1 MRSIWTI
8 GKRELDSFFDSLIA
22 YILLVLFLGFS
33 GFFTWMFGNGDIFL
47 VGQTTMRGFFQVAF
61 WSLFFFI
68 PALTMRLLAEEKKSG
83 TIELLLTKAVT
94 DRQVVLG
101 KFLGALSLV
110 VIALLFTLPY
120 VITLANIGNLDHGE
134 IIGGYMALLLMSAS
148 YVSIGLFASSI
159 TNNQIVA
166 FLLSLMIGLFFHL
179 IFDILAGS
187 FTGTVG
193 TILSN
198 LSVSSHYESISRGVM
213 DTRDLIYFA
222 SIIAIGLLLSELS
235 LTKRNIS

>member
-1 MRSIWTI
+1 MRAIWII

-110 VIALLFTLPY
+110 VIALAFTLPY

-134 IIGGYMALLLMSAS
+134 IISGYIALLLMSAS

-166 FLLSLMIGLFFHL
+166 FLLSLLIGLFFHL
-179 IFDILAGS
+179 IFDILAGNFS
-187 FTGTVG
+187 GIVG
-193 TILSN
+193 TILNN
-198 LSVSSHYESISRGVM
+198 LSVSSHYDSISRGVM
-213 DTRDLIYFA
+213 DSRDLIYFA
-222 SIIAIGLLLSELS
+222 SIIIIGLLLSELS
-235 LTKRNIS
+235 LTKRNIG

>member
-1 MRSIWTI
+1 MRAIWII

-47 VGQTTMRGFFQVAF
+47 VGQTTLRGFFQVAF

-110 VIALLFTLPY
+110 VIALAFTLPY

-134 IIGGYMALLLMSAS
+134 IIGGYTALFLMSAS

-179 IFDILAGS
+179 IFEILAGS
-187 FTGTVG
+187 FSGVVG
-193 TILSN
+193 SILNN
-198 LSVSSHYESISRGVM
+198 LSISSHYDSISRGVM
-213 DTRDLIYFA
+213 DSRDMIYFA
-222 SIIAIGLLLSELS
+222 SIIIIGLLLSELS
-235 LTKRNIS
+235 LTKRNLS

>member
-1 MRSIWTI
+1 MRAVWII

-47 VGQTTMRGFFQVAF
+47 VGQTTLRGFFQVAF

-101 KFLGALSLV
+101 KFLGAFGLV
-110 VIALLFTLPY
+110 VIALVFTLPY

-134 IIGGYMALLLMSAS
+134 IICGYIALLLMSGA

-166 FLLSLMIGLFFHL
+166 FLLSLLIGLFFHL
-179 IFDILAGS
+179 IFDILAGNFS
-187 FTGTVG
+187 GIVG
-193 TILSN
+193 TILNN
-198 LSVSSHYESISRGVM
+198 LSVSSHYDSISRGVM
-213 DTRDLIYFA
+213 DTRDLIYFV
-222 SIIAIGLLLSELS
+222 SIIIIGLILSELS
-235 LTKRNIS
+235 LTKRNM